1 MSEKRTGKSRQ
12 INMRAD
18 EATAIELEE
27 LAELLSTPYVKATI
41 ADAIRALI
49 KVGGPILREQIT
61 GDRVRAAN
69 AQARSTSAASEPEA
83 SNKRKRERT

>member
-18 EATAIELEE
+18 EATAIELQE

-41 ADAIRALI
+41 TDAIRALI
-49 KVGGPILREQIT
+49 KVGAPILREQIT
-61 GDRVRAAN
+61 GERDRPAIIR
-69 AQARSTSAASEPEA
+69 ARSTSAEREPA
-83 SNKRKRERT
+83 ARNKKKRERT